1 MSILILELSSTTSY
15 CLIPRL
21 LLVVSFPGPPFV
33 WLVKENC
40 HFIVHRTKEREREEL
55 QRQLEAKWNIPEAPP
70 LRGLSEV
77 MFEDLSLDLDEDILV
92 IDTGM
97 ATVKVTNT
105 LSWVHVY
112 TVYVFDMELIVMS
125 F

>member
-1 MSILILELSSTTSY
+1 
-15 CLIPRL
+15 
-21 LLVVSFPGPPFV
+21 
-33 WLVKENC
+33 
-40 HFIVHRTKEREREEL
+40 
-55 QRQLEAKWNIPEAPP
+55 
-70 LRGLSEV
+70 

>member
-1 MSILILELSSTTSY
+1 ML
-15 CLIPRL
+15 
-21 LLVVSFPGPPFV
+21 
-33 WLVKENC
+33 
-40 HFIVHRTKEREREEL
+40 
-55 QRQLEAKWNIPEAPP
+55 
-70 LRGLSEV
+70 
-77 MFEDLSLDLDEDILV
+77 EDLSLDLDEDFSSLV